1 MAVRKNSRSRQQTQR
16 GSMPWGPMLLSFVV
30 GAFVMFLIHLKD
42 NVPADNVAE
51 TTQQQQPKRA
61 GIQPTFDFYTLL
73 PESEEVVVTPR
84 SGQQTIVTSPP
95 EQQLPIV
102 EELAEPT
109 APASTPQP
117 TTQTAVPQ
125 TPPQDSFIVQVG
137 SFRKLSDADGFRAN
151 LALLGFESK
160 VQTVTIDDKDTWH
173 RVQVGPVFGREQADN
188 LQRRL
193 RENNIDSLLL
203 RAKHS

>member
-1 MAVRKNSRSRQQTQR
+1 
-16 GSMPWGPMLLSFVV
+16 
-30 GAFVMFLIHLKD
+30 
-42 NVPADNVAE
+42 
-51 TTQQQQPKRA
+51 
-61 GIQPTFDFYTLL
+61 
-73 PESEEVVVTPR
+73 VVTPR

-95 EQQLPIV
+95 EDKLPMV

-109 APASTPQP
+109 APATTATEP
-117 TTQTAVPQ
+117 TTQAAVPQ
-125 TPPQDSFIVQVG
+125 QDTFIVQVG

-151 LALLGFESK
+151 LALLGIESK

-173 RVQVGPVFGREQADN
+173 RVQVGPVVGRDQADS